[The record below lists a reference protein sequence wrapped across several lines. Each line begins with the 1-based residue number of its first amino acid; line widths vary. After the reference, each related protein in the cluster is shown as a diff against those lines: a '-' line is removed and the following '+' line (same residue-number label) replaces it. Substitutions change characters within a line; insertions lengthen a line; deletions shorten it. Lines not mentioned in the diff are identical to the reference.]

1 MGRDQRIRL
10 KSVHH
15 HIDIYIHRP
24 LNLLY
29 PLECPDN
36 TDNEDNQVCNN
47 EGDQLVSTAKI
58 ADGNEHRE
66 ESEEDDMSDDV
77 CDDLMETSD
86 TLSKRKATLVAR
98 MKIKNWL
105 NPEESVADCKYDV
118 TDDIN

>member
-1 MGRDQRIRL
+1 M
-10 KSVHH
+10 
-15 HIDIYIHRP
+15 
-24 LNLLY
+24 
-29 PLECPDN
+29 
-36 TDNEDNQVCNN
+36 
-47 EGDQLVSTAKI
+47 STAKI

-105 NPEESVADCKYDV
+105 NPEESLSVWGLSQIVSMMSLMTYMLHMYQ
-118 TDDIN
+118 N